1 MNLDE
6 YYRRLCL
13 ICAFH
18 NLRGWQY
25 IYRTLVSESQSD
37 SSMFDQY
44 STDKLQNPN
53 FKTAINK
60 AILQYLSS
68 VIRKPVF
75 FAYVKVKG
83 PAVLKLGF

>member
-6 YYRRLCL
+6 YYRCLCL

-53 FKTAINK
+53 FKTA
-60 AILQYLSS
+60 
-68 VIRKPVF
+68 
-75 FAYVKVKG
+75 G
-83 PAVLKLGF
+83 PFTFTYAKNTGFRMTLLKYCSIALFIAVLKLGF